1 MMEKK
6 FNTLRII
13 SVVFKV
19 IAWVVAVF
27 TIIGFIGMLVGGAAL
42 SQFSNRYGANYFP
55 LGAFGG
61 IAMAFYILILGA
73 VWFISLL
80 AGAELIMVI
89 LAIEEN
95 TRTEPPKPKRPEE

>member
-27 TIIGFIGMLVGGAAL
+27 TIIGFLGMLVGGAAL
-42 SQFSNRYGANYFP
+42 SQFSNRYGAQYFP
-55 LGAFGG
+55 FGAFGG
-61 IAMAFYILILGA
+61 VAMAFYILLIGA
-73 VWFISLL
+73 IWFISLL
-80 AGAELIMVI
+80 AGAELIMIV

-95 TRTEPPKPKRPEE
+95 TRAQKSKT